1 MMLLRAYPRAS
12 AVVTRAL
19 VRQKKTKASP
29 SSSGDKGQALQMAI
43 RQIESSFGKG
53 AVMQLGASGVAHD
66 IEVVS
71 TGSLALD
78 VALGIGGLP
87 RGRVI
92 EVYGPESSGK
102 TTLALHCIAEAQKN
116 GGTCA
121 FIDAEHAI
129 DGHYAKALGVN
140 IDELYV
146 SQPDSGEQ
154 ALEIADTL
162 IRSGAIDVVVVD
174 SVAALVPRAEL
185 EGEMGDQQIALQAR
199 LMSQALRKLT
209 GSLSKSNCMIIFL
222 NQIRQKVGIIFG
234 SPEVTSGGTALR
246 YYASIRLDIRRKTQ
260 IKEGENVIGNET
272 VVKVAKNKLA
282 PPFKV
287 ANFDVIYGKGIDR
300 MSEILDLGTQVGAM
314 KRSGSW
320 YAYND
325 EPIGQGRAKAKQF
338 LESNPDIAQAI
349 EAEIRAALLT
359 RDAVQDA
366 VAETAN
372 LENEV
377 EPTPGVDTDGVD
389 INAIMAEVEEMEAS
403 RHDESR

>member
-1 MMLLRAYPRAS
+1 MRFGRRVFLMPS
-12 AVVTRAL
+12 C
-19 VRQKKTKASP
+19 VRFKKTKAS
-29 SSSGDKGQALQMAI
+29 STGNADKGQALQMAI
-43 RQIESSFGKG
+43 RQIESNFGKG
-53 AVMQLGASGVAHD
+53 AVMQLGSSGIAQDVD
-66 IEVVS
+66 VVS
-71 TGSLALD
+71 TGSLSLD

-92 EVYGPESSGK
+92 EIYGPESSGK
-102 TTLALHCIAEAQKN
+102 TTLALHCIAEAQKK

-129 DGHYAKALGVN
+129 DGNYAKALGVN

-162 IRSGAIDVVVVD
+162 VRSGAIDIVVVD

-246 YYASIRLDIRRKTQ
+246 YYASM
-260 IKEGENVIGNET
+260 
-272 VVKVAKNKLA
+272 AKNKLA
-282 PPFKV
+282 PPFKA
-287 ANFDVIYGKGIDR
+287 ANFDMIYGRGIDR
-300 MSEILDLGTQVGAM
+300 FSEILDLGTQVGAM

-325 EPIGQGRAKAKQF
+325 EPIGQGRSKAKQF
-338 LESNPDIAQAI
+338 LESHPEIAQEI
-349 EAEIRAALLT
+349 EAQIRGVLLNQT
-359 RDAVQDA
+359 DRPVVESVKP
-366 VAETAN
+366 VAGI
-372 LENEV
+372 
-377 EPTPGVDTDGVD
+377 EPDGVN
-389 INAIMAEVEEMEAS
+389 INGIMAEVAVMEAAN
-403 RHDESR
+403 RFEEDE